1 MSKTEIL
8 QELPRLPATDRRDI
22 LDRLWDLEEWDVLHL
37 DEPTAEEKALLDEA
51 LDAYARNPGAGRPWR
66 EVLAEIR
73 ERKAS

>member
-1 MSKTEIL
+1 MSKNEIL
-8 QELPRLPATDRRDI
+8 QELPRLPATERREI
-22 LDRLWDLEEWDVLHL
+22 LDRLWYLEEWDAMQVG
-37 DEPTAEEKALLDEA
+37 DPTAEEKALLDEA